1 VRGRLTQEWRD
12 IYVSQGLS
20 AFGVGVIRCVVIFK
34 LLGTSKN
41 SFLLRTAAIFSGGVI
56 RTKLALDVAL
66 ATPAAIL
73 PFCLAGKNF
82 ARSHD
87 KSNF

>member
-1 VRGRLTQEWRD
+1 M
-12 IYVSQGLS
+12 SQGLS

-41 SFLLRTAAIFSGGVI
+41 SFLLRTAAIFSGGVV
-56 RTKLALDVAL
+56 RSKLVLDPGAPG
-66 ATPAAIL
+66 PAAIL
-73 PFCLAGKNF
+73 PLGLAGKNF
-82 ARSHD
+82 ACSHN